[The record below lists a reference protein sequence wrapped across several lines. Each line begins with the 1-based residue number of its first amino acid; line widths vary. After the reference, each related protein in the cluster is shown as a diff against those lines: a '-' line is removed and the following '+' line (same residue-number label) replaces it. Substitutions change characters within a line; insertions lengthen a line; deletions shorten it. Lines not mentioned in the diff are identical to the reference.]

1 MKHKKNRTLFFIVFA
16 AALAVFLFAAV
27 KLGFIFWGYY
37 EEDSVYKELESFADI
52 EKMETSETTD
62 APYVSPI
69 DFPSLLEQNSDT
81 VAWIYFENMDIN
93 YPIVQG
99 EDDDFYLHHGF
110 FKEENNCGCI
120 FLDSESAPD
129 FTSDNSFVYGHN
141 MKNKS
146 MFAKL
151 NQYEEEDF
159 YKDNKTFLIFTPTQT
174 MRYEIYSCYPAEL
187 GSDSF
192 TYRFED
198 LPSYENWQTAVK
210 SRSLYDTGIT
220 PDSSQKTVTL
230 MTCTPRGGNYRFLVH
245 ARRIE

>member
-1 MKHKKNRTLFFIVFA
+1 MKHKKNLTLFFIVFA

-81 VAWIYFENMDIN
+81 VAWIYFETMDIN
-93 YPIVQG
+93 YPVVQG

-120 FLDSESAPD
+120 FLDSESAPPPILPA
-129 FTSDNSFVYGHN
+129 TILL
-141 MKNKS
+141 S
-146 MFAKL
+146 M
-151 NQYEEEDF
+151 D
-159 YKDNKTFLIFTPTQT
+159 I
-174 MRYEIYSCYPAEL
+174 I
-187 GSDSF
+187 
-192 TYRFED
+192 
-198 LPSYENWQTAVK
+198 
-210 SRSLYDTGIT
+210 
-220 PDSSQKTVTL
+220 
-230 MTCTPRGGNYRFLVH
+230 
-245 ARRIE
+245 